1 MQKLIWSIKRYN
13 KYDTLDILCI
23 FAYHVRSIFNLRF
36 IYAILNYKCINIR
49 NLITRFSVAIP
60 WER

>member
-13 KYDTLDILCI
+13 KYNTLDILRI

-36 IYAILNYKCINIR
+36 IYAILNN
-49 NLITRFSVAIP
+49 NA
-60 WER
+60 